1 MPSIKDFGIDL
12 TKSGKVYGNVCHR
25 LSIFAEKYLSKQR
38 AAIGTDDTEDLN
50 PINRF
55 GRTQMM
61 MFAVKSRIALQYQYF
76 GSGENLK

>member
-12 TKSGKVYGNVCHR
+12 TKSGKLNGNVRHR
-25 LSIFAEKYLSKQR
+25 LSIFAEKYISKQR
-38 AAIGTDDTEDLN
+38 AASGTNDTEDLN

-61 MFAVKSRIALQYQYF
+61 FAVRSRIALQYQYF
-76 GSGENLK
+76 DSGENLR